1 MKALFTS
8 TLIALV
14 TLGAAPV
21 QAAGDHAGHG
31 MAMQA
36 TASTEMQMVDGVVK
50 KVDKSA
56 GKVTLSGAE
65 IIRYGVIHRNTFVN
79 APAVVDPYLR
89 PRASGRGDLFLAGQ
103 MTGVEGYMESTAM
116 GLAAALNLAA
126 VLAGLPLPEWPR
138 ETAVGSLLHY
148 LQNAVTKTFQPINA
162 NLGLFPPLPERVKD
176 KRTRAAMIGA
186 RALTAAKEFLEQR
199 RPTPDGA

>member
-56 GKVTLSGAE
+56 GKVTLSHGPLT
-65 IIRYGVIHRNTFVN
+65 NLSM
-79 APAVVDPYLR
+79 PA
-89 PRASGRGDLFLAGQ
+89 
-103 MTGVEGYMESTAM
+103 MTMV
-116 GLAAALNLAA
+116 
-126 VLAGLPLPEWPR
+126 
-138 ETAVGSLLHY
+138 
-148 LQNAVTKTFQPINA
+148 F
-162 NLGLFPPLPERVKD
+162 RVKD
-176 KRTRAAMIGA
+176 ASWLDQMKAGDKIRFMADNVNGA
-186 RALTAAKEFLEQR
+186 VTVVHFEPAK
-199 RPTPDGA
+199 

>member
-8 TLIALV
+8 TLIALL

-56 GKVTLSGAE
+56 GKVTLSHGPLT
-65 IIRYGVIHRNTFVN
+65 NLSM
-79 APAVVDPYLR
+79 PA
-89 PRASGRGDLFLAGQ
+89 
-103 MTGVEGYMESTAM
+103 MTMV
-116 GLAAALNLAA
+116 
-126 VLAGLPLPEWPR
+126 
-138 ETAVGSLLHY
+138 
-148 LQNAVTKTFQPINA
+148 F
-162 NLGLFPPLPERVKD
+162 RVKD
-176 KRTRAAMIGA
+176 ANWLGQMKAGDKIRFMADNVNGA
-186 RALTAAKEFLEQR
+186 VTVVHFEPAK
-199 RPTPDGA
+199 

>member
-56 GKVTLSGAE
+56 GKVTLSHGPLT
-65 IIRYGVIHRNTFVN
+65 NLSM
-79 APAVVDPYLR
+79 PA
-89 PRASGRGDLFLAGQ
+89 
-103 MTGVEGYMESTAM
+103 MTMV
-116 GLAAALNLAA
+116 
-126 VLAGLPLPEWPR
+126 
-138 ETAVGSLLHY
+138 
-148 LQNAVTKTFQPINA
+148 F
-162 NLGLFPPLPERVKD
+162 RVKD
-176 KRTRAAMIGA
+176 VNWLDQMKAGDKIRFMADNVNGA
-186 RALTAAKEFLEQR
+186 VTIVHFEPAK
-199 RPTPDGA
+199 